1 MRVTRFS
8 DPNVFLARAG
18 TFLTRSEA
26 ENNLMLGI
34 GGMSGAFGDTA
45 YLAVVEDAGLVVA
58 CALRALPG
66 EPTDP
71 RTHAVQR
78 IRAGSLFL
86 WEHEQP
92 VSMAGW
98 AGRTERGVRVNFV
111 YTPPEHRYNGYA
123 TACVAALTR
132 RLLHEGQ
139 TFCCLFADLSNPTAN
154 AIYQR
159 IGYGPVCDL
168 SDYILSARKDT

>member
-18 TFLTRSEA
+18 
-26 ENNLMLGI
+26 
-34 GGMSGAFGDTA
+34 
-45 YLAVVEDAGLVVA
+45 
-58 CALRALPG
+58 
-66 EPTDP
+66 
-71 RTHAVQR
+71 
-78 IRAGSLFL
+78 SLFL
-86 WEHEQP
+86 WEHERP

-98 AGRTERGVRVNFV
+98 AGRTEWGGRVNFV

-132 RLLHEGQ
+132 RLLDEGQ

-159 IGYGPVCDL
+159 IGYRAVCDL